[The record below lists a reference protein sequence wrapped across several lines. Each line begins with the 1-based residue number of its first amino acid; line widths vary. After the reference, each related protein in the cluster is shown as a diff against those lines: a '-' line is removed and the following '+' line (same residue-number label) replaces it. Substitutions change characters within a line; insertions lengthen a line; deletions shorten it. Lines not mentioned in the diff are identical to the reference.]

1 MLTDAH
7 TASVSFSFRMFILF
21 TTSNP
26 KALFFYHNVISP
38 DLNVP
43 LNDGADPF
51 SFTPQLKVTTTP
63 TNHSNRLPLRLTL
76 TPFMAHTI
84 FIPFCTLLEQPNP
97 PRILF

>member
-43 LNDGADPF
+43 LNV
-51 SFTPQLKVTTTP
+51 S
-63 TNHSNRLPLRLTL
+63 
-76 TPFMAHTI
+76 
-84 FIPFCTLLEQPNP
+84 
-97 PRILF
+97 ILFLYTEFLA